1 MKQTGHPEDRP
12 ESAASP
18 GESRDAPPPRPGG
31 REAAAKGVAP
41 EIARQIDE
49 NLKRLY
55 QQQVEQELPPE
66 LQALVAKLKSS
77 GGASGSGGKDEA

>member
-12 ESAASP
+12 GNGATREQASGSGKPGAGARKHAAQ
-18 GESRDAPPPRPGG
+18 
-31 REAAAKGVAP
+31 GVAP

-55 QQQVEQELPPE
+55 RQQAEQELPPE
-66 LQALVAKLKSS
+66 LQALVARLKSGDVPS
-77 GGASGSGGKDEA
+77 GPDGKDGA

>member
-12 ESAASP
+12 GNGAAHEPAP
-18 GESRDAPPPRPGG
+18 GSGKPGAG
-31 REAAAKGVAP
+31 ARKRAGQGVAP

-55 QQQVEQELPPE
+55 RQQAEQELPPE
-66 LQALVAKLKSS
+66 LRALVARLKSGDVPADS
-77 GGASGSGGKDEA
+77 DEKDGA

>member
-1 MKQTGHPEDRP
+1 MKQTGPSEDRP
-12 ESAASP
+12 ESSASRK
-18 GESRDAPPPRPGG
+18 EDADARRARATGKTRGP
-31 REAAAKGVAP
+31 KGVAP

-66 LQALVAKLKSS
+66 LQALVARLKSGDVP
-77 GGASGSGGKDEA
+77 GGPGGKDGA

>member
-1 MKQTGHPEDRP
+1 MKQTGQPEDRP
-12 ESAASP
+12 ESAASHDP
-18 GESRDAPPPRPGG
+18 ATGG
-31 REAAAKGVAP
+31 RQTRTGAQQRSAQGVAP

-66 LQALVAKLKSS
+66 LQALVARLKSGDAP
-77 GGASGSGGKDEA
+77 GGDGGKDGA

>member
-1 MKQTGHPEDRP
+1 MKQTGQPDDRP
-12 ESAASP
+12 ESSAKRGQASGEPLSRAGHQKRAAQ
-18 GESRDAPPPRPGG
+18 
-31 REAAAKGVAP
+31 GVAP

-66 LQALVAKLKSS
+66 LQALVARLKS
-77 GGASGSGGKDEA
+77 GDVPGDPGGKDGA

>member
-1 MKQTGHPEDRP
+1 MKQTGQPEDRP
-12 ESAASP
+12 ESAASRNAK
-18 GESRDAPPPRPGG
+18 GEADRSRAAQQKG
-31 REAAAKGVAP
+31 RAQGVAP

-66 LQALVAKLKSS
+66 LQALVARLKS
-77 GGASGSGGKDEA
+77 GDVPVGDGGKDGA

>member
-1 MKQTGHPEDRP
+1 MKQTGSSEDRP
-12 ESAASP
+12 ESDASHKEEVGAPNTRAADKA
-18 GESRDAPPPRPGG
+18 RAP
-31 REAAAKGVAP
+31 KGVAP

-66 LQALVAKLKSS
+66 LQALVARLKSGDVP
-77 GGASGSGGKDEA
+77 GGDGGKDGA